1 MPCRSEKSLA
11 VGHISSF
18 QVDPG
23 KNREVIAMK
32 EEKKKIII
40 VPYPMNI
47 SGSVIG
53 DPSGSYTGIPIF
65 PFEDPVQ
72 DADDL

>member
-1 MPCRSEKSLA
+1 M
-11 VGHISSF
+11 
-18 QVDPG
+18 
-23 KNREVIAMK
+23 NK

-40 VPYPMNI
+40 VPYPMNT
-47 SGSVIG
+47 SGLIVG
-53 DPSGSYTGIPIF
+53 DPGGSYTGIPVF